1 MSTLISSSRSDQ
13 IQTPAR
19 GATWLQRHPLLA
31 FFALTFGMT
40 WPFLIADALGSR
52 GLLPFR
58 VPMAVMP
65 LVGYMPAFA
74 ALIVAGATAGRP
86 EMRALL
92 SRLLIWRVG
101 LRWYAVVIA
110 GPALVSIGAS
120 ALANLIGGAPATSLL
135 SPRLAGVPALAVAGN
150 AVLLFV
156 VSALINGEEL
166 GWRGFALPRLQA
178 RHSALTASLIL
189 GVVWALFHLP
199 LFWTIGGSSQVDM
212 SLPGYVLQLGA
223 MSVIVTWIFNHTRG
237 SVLIATLLHASINT
251 WTQVF
256 AVDHAGPLVFWTQ
269 TGLTCL
275 IAAIV
280 VIVFGPRRLSR

>member
-1 MSTLISSSRSDQ
+1 MSTLISSSRPDQ
-13 IQTPAR
+13 IQAPAR

-58 VPMAVMP
+58 VPLLVMP
-65 LVGYMPAFA
+65 LVGYMPSFA
-74 ALIVAGATAGRP
+74 ALIVVGATAGRP

-101 LRWYAVVIA
+101 LRWYAVAIA
-110 GPALVSIGAS
+110 GPAVVSLGAS
-120 ALANLIGGAPATSLL
+120 ALANLIGGAPAASLL
-135 SPRLAGVPALAVAGN
+135 SPRVVGMPALAVAGN

-251 WTQVF
+251 WTQIF

-275 IAAIV
+275 IAV
-280 VIVFGPRRLSR
+280 VVVVVFGPWRLSR